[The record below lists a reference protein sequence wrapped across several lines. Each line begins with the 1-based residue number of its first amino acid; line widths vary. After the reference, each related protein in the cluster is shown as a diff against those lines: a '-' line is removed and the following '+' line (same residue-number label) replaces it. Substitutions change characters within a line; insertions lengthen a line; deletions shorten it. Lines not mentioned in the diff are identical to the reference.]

1 MMRDTN
7 SSSLSLIL
15 YEISCISC
23 QLNSNPRIIH
33 FNINI
38 YSGIHTFNVKHYQL
52 LYSSIFLPNVCR
64 RQYYFSI
71 HDMRQSNEIDKVK
84 VEFALPF
91 ARFELFFSLSLYA
104 FHLEKRFS
112 MDTLHGIYTQH
123 GMESASIAHV
133 IYKSFNGFQLFFQPL
148 NLVDSARVKK

>member
-1 MMRDTN
+1 MTTENDARYKLQL
-7 SSSLSLIL
+7 SLSLIL

-91 ARFELFFSLSLYA
+91 ARFELVFFSLSSRFPFRKTF
-104 FHLEKRFS
+104 FHGYITRHIH
-112 MDTLHGIYTQH
+112 TAWHGI
-123 GMESASIAHV
+123 GV
-133 IYKSFNGFQLFFQPL
+133 N
-148 NLVDSARVKK
+148 SARNL

>member
-1 MMRDTN
+1 MTTENDARYKLQL
-7 SSSLSLIL
+7 SLSLIL

-91 ARFELFFSLSLYA
+91 ARFELVFFSLSSRFPFRKTF
-104 FHLEKRFS
+104 FHGYITRHYTHS
-112 MDTLHGIYTQH
+112 MAWNRRQQRT
-123 GMESASIAHV
+123 
-133 IYKSFNGFQLFFQPL
+133 
-148 NLVDSARVKK
+148 

>member
-1 MMRDTN
+1 MTTENDARYKLQL
-7 SSSLSLIL
+7 SLSLCLIL

-91 ARFELFFSLSLYA
+91 ARFELFFSLSSRFPFRKTF
-104 FHLEKRFS
+104 FHGYITRHYTHS
-112 MDTLHGIYTQH
+112 MAWNRRQQRT
-123 GMESASIAHV
+123 
-133 IYKSFNGFQLFFQPL
+133 
-148 NLVDSARVKK
+148 